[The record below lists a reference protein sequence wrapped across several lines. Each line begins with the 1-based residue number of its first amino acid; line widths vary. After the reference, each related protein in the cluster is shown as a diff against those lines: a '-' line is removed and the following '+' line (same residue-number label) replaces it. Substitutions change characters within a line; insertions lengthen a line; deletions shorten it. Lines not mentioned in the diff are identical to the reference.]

1 MIPILYETTET
12 SFTSNGIGRLS
23 DAVSVSVEEVRNGI
37 FEMTMTYPITGIHY
51 DEIIEGR
58 YIATTHDEVGD
69 AQPFKI
75 YRISKPIGGVV
86 EINAH
91 HLSYAAS
98 DIIVRPI
105 TASSVSSAFAMIEA
119 NCMNTNPFTFWTD
132 NVTSGTLDIAEPRS
146 IRQVLGGV
154 RGSIL
159 DVFGGEY
166 EFDKWTIK
174 NHAARGADN
183 GVTIRYGK
191 NLTNLTQ
198 EIDGNGLY
206 NSIVPYWISTEGT
219 VVYGGIVSAQGVTN
233 VVARAVDYSQDFQDE
248 PTVAQLTAAAQADL
262 EEKTPWLPSE
272 NITIDF
278 VALWQTEEFKS
289 IAPLERV
296 RLCDTVTVIYTDL
309 GVQATAKVI
318 RVVWDGL
325 NERYT
330 EIELGQARSSFASTI
345 LGEAMSETEAITKN
359 LASKGEVSAAV
370 EVATEMITGGLGG
383 NIVLTLDGNGKP
395 IEILIMDT
403 ADKNTAVNVWRWNM
417 GGLGHSHS
425 GYNGPFNDIAI
436 TQDGKI
442 NAAQILTGYLV
453 ADRIKGGTL
462 TLGGQ
467 NNGNG
472 VLQVLDSSGNVIGT
486 WDNSGITASGNF
498 AMASRGVRTAIGQTT
513 AGEGLIIGWGT
524 NDTPVGWG
532 SRYIQLHPNGNVIV
546 RTYSGSTSYVT
557 GNILSAYVFEH
568 THTTA
573 TTFNLNV
580 VDDGFELSAAENVG
594 SSGGGTTGASIRVHK
609 KYFRWNNFYGGTDEY
624 PYAWINE
631 NQIRILNASGV
642 GIDFYHGRYQRVD
655 GNQIAFAS
663 SSSRRYK
670 HDIKDLTDDE
680 LKAERLYNLP
690 VRQGVYNDDAK
701 LQYWDLK
708 GKTIPMFIAEE
719 VEEIYPSAVIRDAE
733 KKQIESWDER
743 RIIPPMLK
751 LIQDQKKKIDEL
763 ETRLAA
769 LEKLIGGLAIE

>member
-69 AQPFKI
+69 VQPFKI
-75 YRISKPIGGVV
+75 YRISKPIGGIC
-86 EINAH
+86 EISAH

-132 NVTSGTLDIAEPRS
+132 NVSAGTLDIAEPRS

-359 LASKGEVSAAV
+359 LASKGEVSAAM

-486 WDNSGITASGNF
+486 WDNSGINASGDF
-498 AMASRGVRTAIGQTT
+498 AMVSRGVRTAIGQTT
-513 AGEGLIIGWGT
+513 AGPGLLIGWGT
-524 NDTPVGWG
+524 NDTPVEWG
-532 SRYIQLHPNGNVIV
+532 SRYLQLHPDGYLILSK
-546 RTYSGSTSYVT
+546 YSNSTSRIEGTLLY
-557 GNILSAYVFEH
+557 ARVFDNS
-568 THTTA
+568 HTTA
-573 TTFNLNV
+573 TGFNIDV
-580 VDDGFELSAAENVG
+580 VTDGFEIYAMQG
-594 SSGGGTTGASIRVHK
+594 QGSGGGGSLGGSLRVHK
-609 KYFRWNNFYGGTDEY
+609 DYFRWNNFYGGSEY
-624 PYAWINE
+624 PRAYISNE
-631 NQIRILNASGV
+631 FVQFLSAQNL
-642 GIDFYHGRYQRVD
+642 GIDFRGTRYQRVN
-655 GNQIAFAS
+655 GTQIAFAS

-670 HDIKDLTDDE
+670 HDITDLTDDE
-680 LKAERLYNLP
+680 LKAERLYDLP
-690 VRQGVYNDDAK
+690 VRQGVYNDGIP
-701 LQYWDLK
+701 LQYWDLA